1 MLNGGMP
8 MLAIRLPE
16 EIEHRLDTLAKKTG
30 RTKTFYAREAI
41 IEHLA
46 DLEDIYLAEAEYQ
59 AVLAG
64 KSKLTPLA
72 DVVSEYSGAS
82 KPLKAAKK
90 K

>member
-16 EIEHRLDTLAKKTG
+16 EIEHRLDTLAKKQAG
-30 RTKTFYAREAI
+30 QNFYAREAI

-64 KSKLTPLA
+64 KSNSTPLA